1 MKHFPLPF
9 VWVACLLAVPLHA
22 VAAEAP
28 PKVSFQVDPGKVV
41 ITAGGAPLAAYVHR
55 DEKITRPYFA
65 HVHAPGKVRVTRNHP
80 PVAKKDA
87 TDHADLHPG
96 IWLAFGDLSGADSWR
111 NKARV
116 KHEKFIEA
124 PKGDSGK
131 GSFAV
136 SNLYLSADGKKVVCR
151 ETCRYTVLV
160 RPAGYLLVWDS
171 SFRSENED
179 FAFGDQEEMGLGVR
193 VATPL
198 TVKGGGQILTSD
210 GDRNEKQVRGKKSTW
225 CDYAGAID
233 GRRAGVTLMPH
244 PKNFRP
250 CWYHARDYG
259 FVAANPFGRK
269 ALTGGEPSR
278 VVVKKGE
285 TFRLRF
291 GVLLHASPADRPAD
305 LAAAYKDYLK
315 HSADE

>member
-1 MKHFPLPF
+1 MKHFFVVIGILLPSS
-9 VWVACLLAVPLHA
+9 VS
-22 VAAEAP
+22 AEAP
-28 PKVSFQVDPGKVV
+28 KISLKIDTGKVV
-41 ITAGGAPLAAYVHR
+41 ITAGKDPLATYFYQ

-65 HVHAPGKVRVTRNHP
+65 HVHAPGGVQVTRNHP

-87 TDHADLHPG
+87 TDHAEFHPG

-116 KHEKFIEA
+116 KHSKFIEA
-124 PKGDSGK
+124 PKGEEGK
-131 GSFAV
+131 GTFTV
-136 SNLYLSADGKKVVCR
+136 SNLYLSADGKKVICE

-160 RPAGYLLVWDS
+160 RPAGYLFLWDS
-171 SFRSENED
+171 SFRSDKED

-198 TVKGGGQILTSD
+198 TVKGGGRILTSD
-210 GDRNEKQVRGKKSTW
+210 GDKNEKQVRGKKSTW
-225 CDYAGAID
+225 CDYGGTID
-233 GRRAGVTLMPH
+233 GKFTGITLMPH

-259 FVAANPFGRK
+259 FVTANPFGRK
-269 ALTGGEPSR
+269 ALTGGEVSK

-291 GVLLHASPADRPAD
+291 GLLLHASRNDKSVD
-305 LAAAYKDYLK
+305 LATAYKDYLK
-315 HSADE
+315 QSADE